1 MNSELRRL
9 TIAEYSLLNQPNPL
23 YLVWIDL
30 SYVYLWRVDLE
41 GANLVGATLTGSC
54 LSGAKLA
61 GANLASAILNNAD
74 LTSADLSHTN
84 LIGASFVGAKLE
96 SIIMLRAAYDA
107 STKWPAGYDPR
118 SAGAVWIK

>member
-41 GANLVGATLTGSC
+41 GGKSSWC
-54 LSGAKLA
+54 
-61 GANLASAILNNAD
+61 D
-74 LTSADLSHTN
+74 LDRQL
-84 LIGASFVGAKLE
+84 FVGRKVG
-96 SIIMLRAAYDA
+96 R
-107 STKWPAGYDPR
+107 R
-118 SAGAVWIK
+118 